1 MAHEPSTYLSTSLS
15 IPVAYMML
23 ACWCMGGH
31 VPRHGVS
38 QCTQT
43 TVYPKSITNM
53 SCPWLH
59 SIIKVHGSPL
69 TYRVLL
75 RGEHEVKLF
84 VYIFGV
90 YIYLFLQK
98 GFNAPGGILLY
109 DDDISDVV
117 C

>member
-1 MAHEPSTYLSTSLS
+1 MFPDTVCPSAHRQQSTQ
-15 IPVAYMML
+15 
-23 ACWCMGGH
+23 
-31 VPRHGVS
+31 RVS
-38 QCTQT
+38 PT
-43 TVYPKSITNM
+43 TM

-59 SIIKVHGSPL
+59 SIRKVHGSPL